1 MAGMVEEE
9 KPNPRGFAE
18 KTPGQKM
25 AVSFAGPAMNFVL
38 AIIIFIYTFT
48 FVGTPQILNN
58 AVVGD
63 VIEGRPAYEA
73 GIRSGDH
80 ITTVNGVEVATW
92 DAFTEQI
99 REVAPGKP
107 MEITLERKGQILE
120 LVVIPELDETRGISV
135 IGVTAPV
142 VFEKVG
148 VWEGLKMGFYQ
159 TFEIT
164 WLIMVGLGQL
174 ITGAASTAD
183 LAGPVG
189 ITKMIGD
196 AAAGGLVY
204 LANFTAL
211 LSINLGILNLLPI
224 PALDGSRIIFAG
236 IESLR
241 GRPLEPE
248 KENMIHFLGF
258 IFLMLLIVVVTY
270 NDILKLF
277 RG

>member
-1 MAGMVEEE
+1 MTVITALLVIAVIILVHELGHFLVAKKVDIEVHEFSLGFGTKLLAFKKGETQYSLRILPLGGYVRMAGMVEEE
-9 KPNPRGFAE
+9 EPNPRGFAA
-18 KTPGQKM
+18 KSPGQKM
-25 AVSFAGPAMNFVL
+25 AVTFAGPAMNFIL
-38 AIIIFIYTFT
+38 AILIFIYTFT
-48 FVGTPQILNN
+48 FVGTPQVVNN

-73 GIRSGDH
+73 GLRSGDR
-80 ITTVNGVEVATW
+80 ITSVNGVEVATW

-120 LVVIPELDETRGISV
+120 LVVVPELDETRGISV

-164 WLIMVGLGQL
+164 WLIIVGLGQL

-196 AAAGGLVY
+196 AAAGGWVY
-204 LANFTAL
+204 LANFTAF
-211 LSINLGILNLLPI
+211 S
-224 PALDGSRIIFAG
+224 
-236 IESLR
+236 
-241 GRPLEPE
+241 
-248 KENMIHFLGF
+248 
-258 IFLMLLIVVVTY
+258 
-270 NDILKLF
+270 
-277 RG
+277 